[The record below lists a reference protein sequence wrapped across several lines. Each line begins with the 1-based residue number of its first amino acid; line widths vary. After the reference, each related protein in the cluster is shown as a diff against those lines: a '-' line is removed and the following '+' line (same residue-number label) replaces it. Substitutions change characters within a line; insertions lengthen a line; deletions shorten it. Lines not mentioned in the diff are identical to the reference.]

1 MDRPLRIYPI
11 LERSKAQGAAPD
23 PLRAATP
30 EQPGRR
36 GATTRI
42 ERMKAEAEGGTVC
55 QIRNVRVGA
64 RRTTLRLEGAFWDAF
79 DALCAREGTS
89 VDLVLSDLERERH
102 DEALTSMVRSYLVA
116 YWRRRAGE
124 A

>member
-1 MDRPLRIYPI
+1 MDRPLRVYPI
-11 LERSKAQGAAPD
+11 AERAPAAQAT
-23 PLRAATP
+23 PLRAAAP
-30 EQPGRR
+30 EPPDRR
-36 GATTRI
+36 GPAPRN
-42 ERMKAEAEGGTVC
+42 ERMKTEAEGGTLC

-89 VDLVLSDLERERH
+89 VDVVLSDLEGERR

-116 YWRRRAGE
+116 YWRRRAGD